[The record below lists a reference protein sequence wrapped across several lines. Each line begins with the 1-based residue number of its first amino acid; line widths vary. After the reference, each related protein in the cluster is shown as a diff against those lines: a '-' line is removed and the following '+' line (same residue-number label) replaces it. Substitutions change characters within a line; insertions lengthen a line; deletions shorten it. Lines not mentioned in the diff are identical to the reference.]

1 MSGSVTK
8 SLRLLRSRVLSLFLT
23 YATSS
28 YKSYKEPAMP
38 ANLYNFVIPSWFYV
52 TAGCSS
58 IFSSNLQSHVRI
70 HSLHQSP
77 TYLHLDTEPAH
88 SRTPHPG
95 PARKSIQAAMPES
108 WPYLPAGFDIF
119 VSSFDF
125 CFSSDE
131 PAVISLGKRPGEMQ
145 LTRILALVKVVAIIR
160 VR

>member
-1 MSGSVTK
+1 MTK
-8 SLRLLRSRVLSLFLT
+8 SLRLLRSRVLSLSLA

-28 YKSYKEPAMP
+28 YKSYKELAIPAS
-38 ANLYNFVIPSWFYV
+38 LYNFVIPSWFRV
-52 TAGCSS
+52 AAGCSS
-58 IFSSNLQSHVRI
+58 IFSSNLQPHIRI
-70 HSLHQSP
+70 HSLQQSA

-88 SRTPHPG
+88 SRSPHPG

-108 WPYLPAGFDIF
+108 WPYLPAGFDIS
-119 VSSFDF
+119 VSSLDF

-145 LTRILALVKVVAIIR
+145 LTRISALVKVVAIIR